1 MKALV
6 VEDDVTSRMVLT
18 KILSEF
24 FDCDNAENGLE
35 GVKMFQSALEK
46 NKPYAL
52 IFMDIMMPVMDG
64 QSALQKIREAER
76 DMSVPIGN
84 EIKAIMTTALSD
96 TKNVTEA
103 FFKGHADAYIS
114 KPISRDKVV
123 ESLKEVGLLES

>member
-24 FDCDNAENGLE
+24 FDCDNAENGLV
-35 GVKMFQSALEK
+35 GVEMFQSALKK
-46 NKPYAL
+46 NNGYAL

-64 QSALQKIREAER
+64 QSALQKIRAAER
-76 DMSVPIGN
+76 DMNIPIGK
-84 EIKAIMTTALSD
+84 EVKAIMTTALSD

-103 FFKGHADAYIS
+103 FFKGQADAYIS
-114 KPISRDKVV
+114 KPISKDKVI
-123 ESLKEVGLLES
+123 ESLKEVGLLEG

>member
-24 FDCDNAENGLE
+24 FDCDNAENGLV
-35 GVKMFQSALEK
+35 GVEMFQSALEK

-76 DMSVPIGN
+76 DINITIGQ
-84 EIKAIMTTALSD
+84 EVKAIMTTALSD

-103 FFKGHADAYIS
+103 FFKGQADAYIS
-114 KPISRDKVV
+114 KPISRDKVL
-123 ESLKEVGLLES
+123 ESLKEIGLLKN